1 MLDRYW
7 TIDGTTATRRDD
19 HLGARLAVECAP
31 DLGVDPYLWRVTVD
45 GIGAASSRSWTV
57 HRAKLAATRAYLTLT
72 GQERKLGRPR
82 KTA

>member
-7 TIDGTTATRRDD
+7 FTDDRMSIRFDEHHKTALTVLRDPVKG
-19 HLGARLAVECAP
+19 L
-31 DLGVDPYLWRVTVD
+31 DPYLWVVAIFD
-45 GIGAASSRSWTV
+45 GAFTSGRTWTA

-72 GQERKLGRPR
+72 GQERKIGRPR

>member
-7 TIDGTTATRRDD
+7 ITDD
-19 HLGARLAVECAP
+19 RMSIRLDEHLKAYLTVRHAP
-31 DLGVDPYLWRVTVD
+31 IPGLDPYLWTVTVA
-45 GIGAASSRSWTV
+45 GVGTTSSRSWTA